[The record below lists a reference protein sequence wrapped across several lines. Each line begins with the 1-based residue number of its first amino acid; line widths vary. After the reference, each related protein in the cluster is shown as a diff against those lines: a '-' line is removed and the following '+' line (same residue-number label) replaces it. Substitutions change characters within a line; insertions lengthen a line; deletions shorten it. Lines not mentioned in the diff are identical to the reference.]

1 MKLDGQFL
9 NSTAGQLVVVGAV
22 LVLGVLAV
30 RWQHG
35 HRQASPLPAARFS
48 TPAVLPRTF
57 TRGGVLFPQKAPP
70 PPNQP
75 AAPKTTPASAPAKPP
90 ELPLT
95 LFEAKVEPTAAAT
108 PRRAPTAP
116 YGRLIPCETVVALES
131 NHLETPVIGLVTE
144 DVWHDGVLVIPAGAE
159 VHGHA
164 ALDRTRE
171 RLAVQGAWR
180 IVWRT
185 PGADNGTELAVQG
198 LALDRESAASGP
210 PWGEHD
216 GSAGLRGDILKTS
229 DDRELQLFA
238 ATFLA
243 TATAALQDTQAVP
256 GLIGEAA
263 VPAATARNA
272 TLAGTGAV
280 LREYAQQ
287 LRDAITRDGFY
298 LYVPAGKPF
307 YLYVTQTLDL
317 AQTTGGHAR
326 ALPAQF
332 PASHEN

>member
-1 MKLDGQFL
+1 MKFDGQFL

-30 RWQHG
+30 RWQHSQ
-35 HRQASPLPAARFS
+35 RQASPLPAARS
-48 TPAVLPRTF
+48 SAPAALPRTF
-57 TRGGVLFPQKAPP
+57 TRVGALFPQKTPP

-75 AAPKTTPASAPAKPP
+75 ASPKPTIAPAPDKPRD
-90 ELPLT
+90 LPLT
-95 LFEAKVEPTAAAT
+95 LFAAKAEPAAVL
-108 PRRAPTAP
+108 APQHASTAP
-116 YGRLIPCETVVALES
+116 YGRLIPCETIVALES
-131 NHLETPVIGLVTE
+131 NRLETPVIGLVTE

-171 RLAVQGAWR
+171 RLAAQGAWR

-185 PGADNGTELAVQG
+185 PGAENGTELAVQG
-198 LALDRESAASGP
+198 LALDRESASGS
-210 PWGEHD
+210 WGEHD
-216 GSAGLRGDILKTS
+216 GSAGLRGEILKTS
-229 DDRELQLFA
+229 DNRELQLFA
-238 ATFLA
+238 ATFLS
-243 TATAALQDTQAVP
+243 TATAALQDTRAVP

-280 LREYAQQ
+280 LREYAQE
-287 LRDAITRDGFY
+287 LREAIARDGFY
-298 LYVPAGKPF
+298 LNVPAGKPF

-317 AQTTGGHAR
+317 SQATRVNAPTVSAQLHA
-326 ALPAQF
+326 P
-332 PASHEN
+332 HEN